1 MCLAI
6 APNQKLNNGYFN
18 RIWRIVSST
27 PLRLFSFCAF
37 IHSLI
42 LGGLFVHNTTA
53 SAHIDL
59 HVYISGFTYG
69 ILALVAYGY
78 LLTWLPKKY
87 SLTPIHY
94 GQYTVICLFVMIG
107 LVTLEIGIF
116 FSNNWIL
123 AGMLLLIPAWLFS
136 IQCLKD
142 MHTWLNSDTQQISRV
157 LVFLLLLNFS
167 NLGFFILAWLYGSSE
182 LATLIISSSFFF
194 SWPSIVVAALVLFEC
209 SSQRKGYFPMTGD

>member
-37 IHSLI
+37 IHSLV
-42 LGGLFVHNTTA
+42 LSVLLVHNTSTG
-53 SAHIDL
+53 AHIDL
-59 HVYISGFTYG
+59 HVYIFGFTYG

-87 SLTPIHY
+87 SLSPMHY
-94 GQYTVICLFVMIG
+94 GQYNVIYLFMMAG
-107 LVTLEIGIF
+107 LGALEVGIF

-123 AGMLLLIPAWLFS
+123 AGMLLLVPAWLFA

-142 MHTWLNSDTQQISRV
+142 MHIWLNSTAQQISRV
-157 LVFLLLLNFS
+157 LLFLLLFNFS
-167 NLGFFILAWLYGSSE
+167 NLGLSILALLYSSSDMAT
-182 LATLIISSSFFF
+182 LATSSSIFF
-194 SWPSIVVAALVLFEC
+194 SWPSIFVAALVLFLNAPA
-209 SSQRKGYFPMTGD
+209 KGRVISP